1 MFALLFNSKRFG
13 ILLLLIAIITA
24 YSRIYLSQHFL
35 QDVVAGSVLGVITS
49 SVIYYVLAKKKWV
62 NTNNSTEK

>member
-1 MFALLFNSKRFG
+1 
-13 ILLLLIAIITA
+13 LIAIITA

-35 QDVVAGSVLGVITS
+35 QDVVAGSLLGVITS